1 MRILKLKKKEER
13 RILRGHPWVFSNELE
28 LLPKD
33 AAPGELVDVAD
44 HAGRFIGRGYL
55 NPRSLIAVRILTR
68 RQEEI
73 DTAFFISRISAA
85 KDLRARLS
93 YGDSYRAVF
102 SEGDGL
108 PGLIVDKYGS
118 VLVAQF
124 LTAGIEQQAKNIIAG
139 LQEVYA
145 PSSIVLRNDSSSREL
160 EGLPRTVTVLGE
172 PVAGPVEFEESGIRY
187 AVDVLEGQKTGF
199 FFDQRENRLALRDL
213 VRGRRTLDCFCYVG
227 SWAITAAKFGASE
240 VIGID
245 ASERAVSLAREHA
258 ARNNVQAQ
266 FLVEDVFDELR
277 RMEKERQRFGCII
290 LDPPAFVKSRAKVRE
305 ALKGYKEINLRAM
318 RLLEQGG
325 ILATCSCSHHIDQEL
340 FREMLIDASSS
351 AGRQLRLLELRS
363 QARDHPM
370 LLAARETQYLKCFIV
385 QTD

>member
-108 PGLIVDKYGS
+108 PGLIVDKYGT

-160 EGLPRTVTVLGE
+160 EGLPRTVSVLGE

-245 ASERAVSLAREHA
+245 ASERAVSLARENA

-325 ILATCSCSHHIDQEL
+325 ILVTCSCSHHIDQEL